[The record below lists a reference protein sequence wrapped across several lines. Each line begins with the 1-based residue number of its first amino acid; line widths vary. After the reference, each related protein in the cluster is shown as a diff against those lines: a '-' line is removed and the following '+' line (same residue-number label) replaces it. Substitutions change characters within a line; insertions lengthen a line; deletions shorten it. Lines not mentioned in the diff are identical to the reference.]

1 MWVGIFIFC
10 LVALTVYLIQR
21 SRGKEIGYGFIVCF
35 VFIGIALIG
44 ISPPDKK
51 TTTDIPTAT
60 KAPVIEHDSL
70 SAYVMAQDFVS
81 SQLKA
86 PSTAKFQ
93 TYSKELVQDLGG
105 GRYYVSA
112 YVDAQNSFGAMIRNQ
127 FNCTVKYVGNKKW
140 ISEGVELK

>member
-1 MWVGIFIFC
+1 MWVGVLAFC
-10 LVALTVYLIQR
+10 LVALAAYLIQK

-35 VFIGIALIG
+35 IFIGIALVG
-44 ISPPDKK
+44 ISSPDKK
-51 TTTDIPTAT
+51 TTPVRPTAT
-60 KAPVIEHDSL
+60 TAPVIEHDSI

-105 GRYYVSA
+105 GRYKISA
-112 YVDAQNSFGAMIRNQ
+112 YVDAQNSFGAMMRNQ
-127 FNCTVKYVGNKKW
+127 FNCTLKYIGNNKW
-140 ISEGVELK
+140 VSEGVEIK